1 MGRTKSLISLEGCN
15 DRVYRIV
22 NIPIYA
28 ADSGRGYKTLLV
40 QTTEKDLENAL
51 EILQRE
57 DVQHKKQEEIEIEL
71 EIRRKP
77 EQVLQS
83 GAWAE
88 NFKKEWEGVREA
100 ARRRRCR

>member
-1 MGRTKSLISLEGCN
+1 M
-15 DRVYRIV
+15 
-22 NIPIYA
+22 
-28 ADSGRGYKTLLV
+28 
-40 QTTEKDLENAL
+40 QTTEKDLEDAL

-88 NFKKEWEGVREA
+88 NFKREWEGVREA
-100 ARRRRCR
+100 ARRRRFR